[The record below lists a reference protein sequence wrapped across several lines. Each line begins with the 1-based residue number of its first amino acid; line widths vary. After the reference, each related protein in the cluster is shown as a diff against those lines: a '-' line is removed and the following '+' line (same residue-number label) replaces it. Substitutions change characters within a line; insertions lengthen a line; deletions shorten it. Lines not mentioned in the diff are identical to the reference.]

1 MIGASA
7 TKLTAWGN
15 PSRFEIALGWAVDEE
30 PRDRRPA
37 HGGWSTGEMRLTVGG
52 LVLTRHV
59 QAGVQHDASRWF
71 LLPVVEWLAASWIS
85 LLHEERFAWRE
96 NEALPAA
103 SAVVVALDRWIGST
117 DAAGRAA
124 YRSVQA
130 WWSRHAMRA
139 CDPSA
144 LYPDIVMRRLGDDV
158 EISWTARPPVHAP
171 DGFRLELTPGAAI
184 LRVAD
189 VAGPLWEALA
199 WSVMPPAPLDDH
211 DRRSVESLEVGIER
225 LAELP
230 TAALESGYL
239 DLAVL
244 SLMKRAE
251 KEFGR
256 CDNSERVDGVPALSR
271 LDDAVLMF
279 GGVSPDIG
287 PRDVATLTEMMSK
300 QHGRC
305 TPDTL
310 SAFVRSD
317 IGPPLTAPYEEGYDL
332 AEGLLDSLNLP
343 DETTNSID
351 IDDIVGKLGIRM
363 IRAKLETSTIRGV
376 ALAGETYAP
385 AILINLASHY
395 NKIRSGQRFTA
406 AHELFHILYD
416 QRRARRVA
424 HTSGPWASAGVEK
437 RANAFAA
444 MLLMP
449 RQLLQ
454 RVHRRNRWSAQSV
467 ADAAI
472 AMDVGASALTEHLY
486 NTTLIDEGERDRL
499 RAEFRSSLPARPRP
513 ASGRGRTASPS
524 RF

>member
-1 MIGASA
+1 MTIGASA

-144 LYPDIVMRRLGDDV
+144 LYPDIVMRRLG
-158 EISWTARPPVHAP
+158 
-171 DGFRLELTPGAAI
+171 
-184 LRVAD
+184 
-189 VAGPLWEALA
+189 
-199 WSVMPPAPLDDH
+199 
-211 DRRSVESLEVGIER
+211 
-225 LAELP
+225 
-230 TAALESGYL
+230 
-239 DLAVL
+239 
-244 SLMKRAE
+244 
-251 KEFGR
+251 
-256 CDNSERVDGVPALSR
+256 
-271 LDDAVLMF
+271 
-279 GGVSPDIG
+279 
-287 PRDVATLTEMMSK
+287 
-300 QHGRC
+300 
-305 TPDTL
+305 
-310 SAFVRSD
+310 
-317 IGPPLTAPYEEGYDL
+317 
-332 AEGLLDSLNLP
+332 
-343 DETTNSID
+343 
-351 IDDIVGKLGIRM
+351 
-363 IRAKLETSTIRGV
+363 V

-454 RVHRRNRWSAQSV
+454 WVHRRNRWSAQSV